1 LTLKDAGKRALKR
14 TGYEARKLQ
23 TPGGPLRPTA
33 QQDSVLRDFK
43 ARGFAPRVIF
53 DVGASDGWWSR
64 EVGHI
69 FPDATFL
76 LVEPRSIAPPGAVR
90 AAVGAR
96 EGTGWLT
103 DWDTGSTLLDVET
116 KGAGQIEV
124 PVVTLDRL
132 AQQHGMPDF
141 VKLDVEG
148 YELVALEGGQTL
160 FGRTELF
167 QIEVALYRFTERPV
181 LHDVVAYMA
190 ARGYFVY
197 DIAGIIRR
205 PYDGAIGLMDLCFAR
220 TLRGRED
227 AWATE

>member
-1 LTLKDAGKRALKR
+1 LTIKDTGKSALKQF
-14 TGYEARKLQ
+14 GYEMRRLQ
-23 TPGGPLRPTA
+23 TPGSWLRPTA
-33 QQDSVLRDFK
+33 QQDSVLTDFR
-43 ARGFAPRVIF
+43 ARGFAPARIF
-53 DVGASDGWWSR
+53 DIGASDGWWSR
-64 EVGHI
+64 QTERI
-69 FPDATFL
+69 FPEATFL

-148 YELVALEGGQTL
+148 YELEALDGGQSL

-181 LHDVVAYMA
+181 LHEVVAYMA
-190 ARGYFVY
+190 ARGYYVY

-205 PYDGAIGLMDLCFAR
+205 PYDGAIGLMDICFAR
-220 TLRGRED
+220 TLRGPEGV
-227 AWATE
+227 WAKE